1 MAEVTKEE
9 VTELE
14 DFVDIP
20 PPSGE
25 YTHLTPFKFLDKD
38 NHSNTALIILNQK
51 LDNNTLTKVWA
62 STVLHI
68 CADGGANRL
77 FECFE
82 LEEIRSSFIPHFIVG
97 DLDSIRLDVQS
108 YYESK
113 GTKVIPQ
120 TSQYAT
126 DFTKAI
132 TLTKIYFHSSEG
144 KEFLRQ
150 GPIESEC
157 GMLEYSQNTD
167 ITNDAVINL
176 YAIGGIDGRFD
187 QTILSINQLYKL
199 NVSDPNI
206 NLYLLTSCDLIF
218 LLRAGTSY
226 VGYDSKSIFN
236 TSSKLPICGLLPLGS
251 NQVCITTKGL
261 KYDVKN
267 WKTDMMGKVSSS
279 NAISG
284 VNGFIVEADHPI
296 IMNIEVDLSKSSFY
310 NERATTN
317 T

>member
-9 VTELE
+9 VTESE
-14 DFVDIP
+14 DFVEIP

-38 NHSNTALIILNQK
+38 DHSNTALIILNQK
-51 LDNNTLTKVWA
+51 FENITLTKVWS
-62 STVLHI
+62 STVLNV

-82 LEEIRSSFIPHFIVG
+82 SEEVRSRFIPHFIVG
-97 DLDSIRLDVQS
+97 DLDSIRPDVQA
-108 YYESK
+108 YYETK
-113 GTKVIPQ
+113 GTTVILQ

-132 TLTKIYFHSSEG
+132 ILTKIYLHSSEG
-144 KEFLRQ
+144 KAFLKQ

-157 GMLEYSQNTD
+157 GLLEYSRNKN
-167 ITNDAVINL
+167 ITNESVINL
-176 YAIGGIDGRFD
+176 YALGGIDGRFD
-187 QTILSINQLYKL
+187 QTISSINQLYKL

-206 NLYLLTSCDLIF
+206 NLYFLTDCDLIF
-218 LLRAGTSY
+218 LLRAGTNY
-226 VGYDSKSIFN
+226 VGYESKSIFN
-236 TSSKLPICGLLPLGS
+236 TSAKLPICGLLPLGS

-261 KYDVKN
+261 KYDVKD
-267 WKTDMMGKVSSS
+267 WKTDMTGKVSSS

-284 VNGFIVEADHPI
+284 VKGFIVESDHPI
-296 IMNIEVDLSKSSFY
+296 IMNIEVDFS
-310 NERATTN
+310 
-317 T
+317 